1 MNSGEV
7 RLRRLQQLQRRLTAL
22 TPKEAK
28 PPPTLTFKVHGT
40 SEQLCWTPQPVGNVY
55 RLCRRSE
62 ATETLAAHA
71 YTLLPHQADFI
82 TDRRTGEL
90 GLVGGFGSG
99 KSRALVLR
107 SILLAAEQPHSTG
120 LVVAPTHRM
129 GADVLQPVFHDVLT
143 ALGLQYKAL
152 KHPLPAFQL
161 PQFGSQIIVRSGD
174 APDRLRGLSVHFA
187 AIDELDTIAAD
198 HARTLWGIVSSRV
211 REGRSPSLCTST
223 TPEGFGFAYANWV
236 EQDAC
241 HKRLIRAKTTDNPF
255 LPPSYLEAL
264 RSIYPAEALEAYI
277 NGQFVALD
285 RGRVYPSFCRTLNA
299 SSETILW
306 EDRLH
311 VGLDFNIGKMAAVVA
326 VRRRQ
331 DELHV
336 VAEDIG
342 AMDTDELIKRLHG
355 RFPRHYDARQIV
367 VHPDASSASRS
378 TNSSQTDMA
387 KLRQAG
393 LIVSA
398 PRKNPLIR
406 DSVNTVNAAILDGSG
421 RRRLFVHPSC
431 TVLLKSLEQQCYDDH
446 GQPDKSSDLDHPID
460 ALRYCVWQTRNFAHA
475 EVGQAV
481 RGIRLY

>member
-1 MNSGEV
+1 MISSAS

-22 TPKEAK
+22 QPQQAT
-28 PPPTLTFKVHGT
+28 PPPALHFKVHGT
-40 SEQLCWTPQPVGNVY
+40 SEHLTWAPEPVGNVY
-55 RLCRRSE
+55 RLCRSDE
-62 ATETLAAHA
+62 ASTGDG

-82 TDRRTGEL
+82 TDRKTGEL
-90 GLVGGFGSG
+90 ALVGGFGSG
-99 KSRALVLR
+99 KSRALVIR
-107 SILLAAEQPHSTG
+107 AILLAAEQPHCTG

-129 GADVLQPVFHDVLT
+129 AADTLLPVFHDVLGT
-143 ALGLQYKAL
+143 LKLQYKAL

-161 PQFGSQIIVRSGD
+161 PQFNSQLIIRSGD
-174 APDRLRGLSVHFA
+174 SPDRLRGLSVAFA
-187 AIDELDTIAAD
+187 AIDELDTITAD

-211 REGRSPSLCTST
+211 REGRNPTLCTST
-223 TPEGFGFAYANWV
+223 TPEGFGFAYLNWV

-241 HKRLIRAKTTDNPF
+241 HKQLIRAKTTDNPF

-285 RGRVYPSFCRTLNA
+285 RGRVYPNFCRTLNA
-299 SSETILW
+299 STETILW
-306 EDRLH
+306 EDKLH
-311 VGLDFNIGKMAAVVA
+311 IGLDFNIGKMAAVVA

-331 DELHV
+331 EELHV
-336 VAEDIG
+336 DAEDIG
-342 AMDTDELIKRLHG
+342 ALDTDQLIERLQS
-355 RFPRHYDARQIV
+355 RFPRHYENRQIV

-393 LIVSA
+393 FIVSA

-406 DSVNTVNAAILDGSG
+406 DSVNTVCAAILDGSG
-421 RRRLFVHPSC
+421 RRRLFVHPGCS
-431 TVLLKSLEQQCYDDH
+431 VLLRSLEQQCFDDH
-446 GQPDKSSDLDHPID
+446 GQPDKSNDLDHPID

-475 EVGQAV
+475 ELGKAV

>member
-1 MNSGEV
+1 MSSEA
-7 RLRRLQQLQRRLTAL
+7 RLRRLQHLQRRLQTLQPQHVA
-22 TPKEAK
+22 A
-28 PPPTLTFKVHGT
+28 PPTLLFSVHGRD
-40 SEQLCWTPQPVGNVY
+40 EQLCWLPEPVGNVY

-62 ATETLAAHA
+62 CAEPLAADA

-82 TDRRTGEL
+82 TDRSTGEL

-211 REGRSPSLCTST
+211 REGRNPSLCTST
-223 TPEGFGFAYANWV
+223 TPEGFGFAYSNWV

-255 LPPSYLEAL
+255 LPPSYLAAL
-264 RSIYPAEALEAYI
+264 RSIYPPAALEAYI
-277 NGQFVALD
+277 NGDFVALD
-285 RGRVYPSFCRTLNA
+285 RGRVYPSFDRQLNA
-299 SSETILW
+299 SRETILW

-311 VGLDFNIGKMAAVVA
+311 VGVDFNIGKMAAVVA
-326 VRRRQ
+326 VKRSPE
-331 DELHV
+331 ELHV
-336 VAEDIG
+336 VAEDNG
-342 AMDTDELIKRLHG
+342 AHDTDDLIQRLQS
-355 RFPRHYDARQIV
+355 RFPRHHETRRIV

-393 LIVSA
+393 FIVSA
-398 PRKNPLIR
+398 PSKNPLIR

-431 TVLLKSLEQQCYDDH
+431 STLLRSLEQQCFADN
-446 GQPDKSSDLDHPID
+446 GQPEKSNDLDHPAD

-475 EVGQAV
+475 EFGKAV

>member
-1 MNSGEV
+1 VISSES
-7 RLRRLQQLQRRLTAL
+7 RLRRLQQLQRRIDELQ
-22 TPKEAK
+22 PKRAT
-28 PPPTLTFKVHGT
+28 PPPPLHFSVHGT
-40 SEQLCWTPQPVGNVY
+40 GDQLSWLPEPVGTVY
-55 RLCRRSE
+55 RLCRSE
-62 ATETLAAHA
+62 APSPANG

-82 TDRRTGEL
+82 SDRTTGEL
-90 GLVGGFGSG
+90 ALVGGFGSG

-107 SILLAAEQPHSTG
+107 SILLAAEQPHCTG

-129 GADVLQPVFHDVLT
+129 AADVLVPVFHDVLT
-143 ALGLQYKAL
+143 TLGLQYRGM

-161 PQFGSQIIVRSGD
+161 PQFGSQLIIRSGD
-174 APDRLRGLSVHFA
+174 APDRLRGLSVAFA
-187 AIDELDTIAAD
+187 SIDELDTITAD

-211 REGRSPSLCTST
+211 REGRNPTLCTST
-223 TPEGFGFAYANWV
+223 TPEGFGFAYQNWI
-236 EQDAC
+236 EQDAD
-241 HKRLIRAKTTDNPF
+241 HKQLIRAKTTDNPF

-277 NGQFVALD
+277 SGRFVALN

-299 SSETILW
+299 SSEAILW
-306 EDRLH
+306 EDKLH

-326 VRRRQ
+326 VKRRQ

-342 AMDTDELIKRLHG
+342 PLDTDELIKRLQS
-355 RFPRHYDARQIV
+355 RFPRHHEARQIV

-393 LIVSA
+393 FIVSA

-406 DSVNTVNAAILDGSG
+406 DSVNTVNAAILDGTG
-421 RRRLFVHPSC
+421 RRRLHVHPSC
-431 TVLLKSLEQQCYDDH
+431 TVLLKSLEQQCFDDH
-446 GQPDKSSDLDHPID
+446 GQPDKSNDLDHPID

-475 EVGQAV
+475 DLGKAV